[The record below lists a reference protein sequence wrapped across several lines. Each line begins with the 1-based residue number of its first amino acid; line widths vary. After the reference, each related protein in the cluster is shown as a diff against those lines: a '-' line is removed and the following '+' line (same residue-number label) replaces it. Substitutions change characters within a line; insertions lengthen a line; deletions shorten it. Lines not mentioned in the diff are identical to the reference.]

1 MINKLNYSIDFHDII
16 NLSYN
21 NIIIKNNVKK
31 K

>member
-1 MINKLNYSIDFHDII
+1 MINKLNCSIDFHDII